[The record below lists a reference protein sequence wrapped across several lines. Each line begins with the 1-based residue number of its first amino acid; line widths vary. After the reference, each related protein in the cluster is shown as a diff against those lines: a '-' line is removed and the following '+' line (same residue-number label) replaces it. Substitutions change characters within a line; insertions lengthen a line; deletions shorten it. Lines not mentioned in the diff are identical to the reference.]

1 MSEYQTISQIMQAA
15 VSPVFLLAGVGALLN
30 VLSGRLGRI
39 IDRLR
44 FLQRYI
50 DITEGE
56 DKAVML
62 MNRKQSIFR
71 MRMMYISIFFC
82 TLAGLMVC
90 MVVAALFIGGINQFS
105 LDSFISILFV
115 ACMIC
120 LIVSFVLL
128 SLEIFLA
135 TKTTRRNLIKTE
147 TIVSKYKYQGSS
159 NE

>member
-1 MSEYQTISQIMQAA
+1 MGEYQTISQIMQSA

-44 FLQRYI
+44 FLQSYI
-50 DITEGE
+50 DITQGE
-56 DKAVML
+56 DREVML
-62 MNRKQSIFR
+62 LNRKQSIFR
-71 MRMMYISIFFC
+71 MRLMYISIFFC

-90 MVVAALFIGGINQFS
+90 IVVGALFIGGINNYSIDTFISVLFVLCMIS
-105 LDSFISILFV
+105 LMMSFI
-115 ACMIC
+115 
-120 LIVSFVLL
+120 LL

-147 TIVSKYKYQGSS
+147 TIVSKYRNKSS
-159 NE
+159 LS

>member
-71 MRMMYISIFFC
+71 MRLMYISIFFC

-90 MVVAALFIGGINQFS
+90 MVVQLYLSVVSINFLWMLLYQCYS
-105 LDSFISILFV
+105 GLDLLDCILCPVVFRD
-115 ACMIC
+115 I
-120 LIVSFVLL
+120 LRDQDNQKKSH
-128 SLEIFLA
+128 
-135 TKTTRRNLIKTE
+135 KN
-147 TIVSKYKYQGSS
+147 
-159 NE
+159 

>member
-1 MSEYQTISQIMQAA
+1 
-15 VSPVFLLAGVGALLN
+15 
-30 VLSGRLGRI
+30 
-39 IDRLR
+39 
-44 FLQRYI
+44 
-50 DITEGE
+50 
-56 DKAVML
+56 ML
-62 MNRKQSIFR
+62 MNRKQSIVR
-71 MRMMYISIFFC
+71 MRLMYISIFFC

-105 LDSFISILFV
+105 LDSIISILFV

-135 TKTTRRNLIKTE
+135 TKTIRRNLIKTE

>member
-1 MSEYQTISQIMQAA
+1 MQSA

-44 FLQRYI
+44 FLQSYI
-50 DITEGE
+50 DITQRE
-56 DKAVML
+56 DREVML
-62 MNRKQSIFR
+62 LNRKQSIFR
-71 MRMMYISIFFC
+71 MRLMYISIFFC

-90 MVVAALFIGGINQFS
+90 IVVGVLFIGGINNYSIDTFISVLFVLCMIS
-105 LDSFISILFV
+105 LMMSFI
-115 ACMIC
+115 
-120 LIVSFVLL
+120 LL

-147 TIVSKYKYQGSS
+147 TIVSKYRSKY
-159 NE
+159 NP

>member
-1 MSEYQTISQIMQAA
+1 MQAA

-71 MRMMYISIFFC
+71 MRLMYISIFFC

-115 ACMIC
+115 AC

>member
-1 MSEYQTISQIMQAA
+1 
-15 VSPVFLLAGVGALLN
+15 
-30 VLSGRLGRI
+30 LGRI

-56 DKAVML
+56 DKSVML
-62 MNRKQSIFR
+62 MNRRQSIFR
-71 MRMMYISIFFC
+71 MRLMYISIFFC

-105 LDSFISILFV
+105 LNTFISVLFV

-120 LIVSFVLL
+120 LIISFILL
-128 SLEIFLA
+128 SFEIFLA

-147 TIVSKYKYQGSS
+147 TIVSKYKLQ
-159 NE
+159 